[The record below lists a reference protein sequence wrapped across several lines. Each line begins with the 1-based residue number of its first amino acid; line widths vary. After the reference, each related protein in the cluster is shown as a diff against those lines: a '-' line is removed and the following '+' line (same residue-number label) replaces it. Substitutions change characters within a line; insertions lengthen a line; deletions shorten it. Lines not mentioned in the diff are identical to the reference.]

1 MRIFRCRKRAVS
13 EPQVRLL
20 ARRLHLQH
28 GPIDLIV
35 EAFGALGEVRAAYR
49 QAQARFATVLAELV
63 EELALLQRPIG
74 SRRRRPIGSVAAR
87 MEAAVWLHRRVFVTP
102 MAAVAG
108 AVADEVL
115 AAAVADRQ
123 LAKAYVNNSGDIAV
137 HLQPGQ
143 TLRLGIVGD
152 LDRPAI
158 DGTAVIEFG
167 IGGVATSGWRGRS
180 FSFGI
185 ADAVTVLARDA
196 AAADVA
202 ATVIANAVNADHPAI
217 ARAPA
222 SSLDDRTDLG
232 DGRVTTE
239 VGPLD
244 AATVAAALDSGQA
257 CADRLIAGGLI
268 CGAALIL
275 RGEARTVGAAER
287 LRAAPFVAA
296 SGRAQIT

>member
-1 MRIFRCRKRAVS
+1 MS
-13 EPQVRLL
+13 GPQVRFL

-35 EAFGALGEVRAAYR
+35 EAFGASGEVRAAYR

-63 EELALLQRPIG
+63 EELALLQSPIRP
-74 SRRRRPIGSVAAR
+74 RRLRPCGSVAAR
-87 MEAAVWLHRRVFVTP
+87 MESAVWPHRRVFVTP

-115 AAAVADRQ
+115 AAAVAGRE

-137 HLQPGQ
+137 HLQPWQ

-152 LDRPAI
+152 LGRPAI
-158 DGTAVIEFG
+158 DGTAVIGPG
-167 IGGVATSGWRGRS
+167 IGGIATSGWRGRS

-196 AAADVA
+196 AAADAA
-202 ATVIANAVNADHPAI
+202 ATVIANAVDADHPAI

-222 SSLDDRTDLG
+222 SSLEDRTDLG
-232 DGRVTTE
+232 DRRVTTE

-244 AATVAAALDSGQA
+244 AATVAAALDSGRA
-257 CADRLIAGGLI
+257 CADRLAASGLI
-268 CGAALIL
+268 FGAALISPR
-275 RGEARTVGAAER
+275 RGPHRGSR
-287 LRAAPFVAA
+287 LRAAPAAAA

>member
-1 MRIFRCRKRAVS
+1 MSA
-13 EPQVRLL
+13 PQVRFL

-35 EAFGALGEVRAAYR
+35 EAFGASGEVRAAYR

-63 EELALLQRPIG
+63 EELALLQSPIR
-74 SRRRRPIGSVAAR
+74 SRRLGPCGSVAAR
-87 MEAAVWLHRRVFVTP
+87 MESAVWPHRRVFVTP

-115 AAAVADRQ
+115 AAAVAGRE

-143 TLRLGIVGD
+143 TLHLGIVGD
-152 LDRPAI
+152 LGRPAI
-158 DGTAVIEFG
+158 DGTAVIEPG
-167 IGGVATSGWRGRS
+167 IGGIATSGWRGRS

-196 AAADVA
+196 AAADAA
-202 ATVIANAVNADHPAI
+202 ATVIANAVDADHPAI

-222 SSLDDRTDLG
+222 SSLEDRTDLG
-232 DGRVTTE
+232 DRRVTTE

-244 AATVAAALDSGQA
+244 AATVAAALDSGRA
-257 CADRLIAGGLI
+257 CADRLAASGLI
-268 CGAALIL
+268 FGAALIL
-275 RGEARTVGAAER
+275 RDEVRTVGAGPH
-287 LRAAPFVAA
+287 LRPRRPGALRSPDRYGL
-296 SGRAQIT
+296 S

>member
-1 MRIFRCRKRAVS
+1 MSA
-13 EPQVRLL
+13 PQVRFL

-35 EAFGALGEVRAAYR
+35 EAFGASGEVRAAYR

-63 EELALLQRPIG
+63 EELALLQSPIR
-74 SRRRRPIGSVAAR
+74 SRRLGPCGSVAAR
-87 MEAAVWLHRRVFVTP
+87 MESAVWPHRRVFVTP

-115 AAAVADRQ
+115 AAAVAGRE

-143 TLRLGIVGD
+143 TLHLGIVGD
-152 LDRPAI
+152 LGRPAI
-158 DGTAVIEFG
+158 DGTAVIEPG
-167 IGGVATSGWRGRS
+167 IGGIATSGWRGRS

-196 AAADVA
+196 AAADAA
-202 ATVIANAVNADHPAI
+202 ATVIANAVDADHPAI

-222 SSLDDRTDLG
+222 SSLEDRTDLG
-232 DGRVTTE
+232 DRRVTTE

-244 AATVAAALDSGQA
+244 AATVAAALDSGRA
-257 CADRLIAGGLI
+257 CADRLAASGLI
-268 CGAALIL
+268 FGAALIL
-275 RGEARTVGAAER
+275 RDEVRAVGAGPH
-287 LRAAPFVAA
+287 LRPRRPGALRSPDRYGL
-296 SGRAQIT
+296 S

>member
-1 MRIFRCRKRAVS
+1 MSA
-13 EPQVRLL
+13 PQVRFL

-35 EAFGALGEVRAAYR
+35 EAFGASGEVRAAYR

-63 EELALLQRPIG
+63 EELALLQSPIR
-74 SRRRRPIGSVAAR
+74 SRRLGPCGSVAAR
-87 MEAAVWLHRRVFVTP
+87 MESAVWPHRRVFVTP

-115 AAAVADRQ
+115 AAAVAGRE

-143 TLRLGIVGD
+143 TLHLGIVGD
-152 LDRPAI
+152 LGRPAI
-158 DGTAVIEFG
+158 DGTAVIEPG
-167 IGGVATSGWRGRS
+167 IGGIATSGWRGRS

-196 AAADVA
+196 AAADAA
-202 ATVIANAVNADHPAI
+202 ATVIANAVDADHPAI

-222 SSLDDRTDLG
+222 SSLEDRTDLG
-232 DGRVTTE
+232 DRRVTTE

-244 AATVAAALDSGQA
+244 AATVAAALDSGRA
-257 CADRLIAGGLI
+257 CADRLAASGLI
-268 CGAALIL
+268 FGAALIL
-275 RGEARTVGAAER
+275 RDEVRTVGAGPY
-287 LRAAPFVAA
+287 LRPRRPGALRSPDRYGL
-296 SGRAQIT
+296 S